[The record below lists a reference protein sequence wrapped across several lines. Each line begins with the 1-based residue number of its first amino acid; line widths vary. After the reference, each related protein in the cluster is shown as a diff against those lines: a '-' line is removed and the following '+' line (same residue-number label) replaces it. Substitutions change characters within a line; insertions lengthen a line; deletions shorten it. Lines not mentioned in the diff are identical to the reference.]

1 MTGYTRRYAFSKQMT
16 VWQTRTIMAEK
27 EFEKLQDQ
35 ADFNNRVE
43 PCYYIW
49 QLMKGVFVLGYTLLF
64 SYLLTLNVLEA
75 LGQDTATATQ
85 RFDPLYWLN
94 KAILDLQYGD
104 LKLLIS

>member
-1 MTGYTRRYAFSKQMT
+1 MRGLTGYTRRYAFSKQMT

-49 QLMKGVFVLGYTLLF
+49 
-64 SYLLTLNVLEA
+64 
-75 LGQDTATATQ
+75 
-85 RFDPLYWLN
+85 
-94 KAILDLQYGD
+94 
-104 LKLLIS
+104 